1 MEKMSVFEVLQL
13 IRINESA
20 ISTQFQVW
28 LTITFSTIVAVF
40 AGKRLLT
47 TTIKWLVTT
56 LYILASMAT
65 VASSIYLAENHAQL
79 TLMLAEQGTQIQSP
93 LFAGISYFVLF
104 FAGICTTIY
113 FIHME
118 FDAPSEPVQ

>member
-1 MEKMSVFEVLQL
+1 MEKMSVFEILQL

-40 AGKRLLT
+40 AGKNLLT
-47 TTIKWLVTT
+47 RTIKWLVTC
-56 LYILASMAT
+56 LYLLASLAT
-65 VASSIYLAENHAQL
+65 VASSIYLAESHARL
-79 TLMLAEQGTQIQSP
+79 SFMLAEKGEQIQSP
-93 LFAGISYFVLF
+93 LFASISYFVLF

-118 FDAPSEPVQ
+118 FETASEPAQ